1 MFFILCAILFFRLD
15 SKRKGDD
22 LDINSAKSRKI
33 ERKCVDLIVLGIP
46 WKSTEEVVRHYF
58 EQYGEV
64 VLCEVKIINKIN
76 IISRYKYE
84 YVKRLKMF
92 VDYEN
97 ESKRV

>member
-1 MFFILCAILFFRLD
+1 MRNDLNYCYYLMKDVLKCNFKIIFCLFKHID

-46 WKSTEEVVRHYF
+46 WKSTEEVVRRYF

-64 VLCEVKIINKIN
+64 VLCEVKINNNNSN
-76 IISRYKYE
+76 IS
-84 YVKRLKMF
+84 
-92 VDYEN
+92 
-97 ESKRV
+97 